1 MLLAVDAG
9 NTDTVIG
16 LYDLS
21 VAEPQAADDGLIDHW
36 RIATHAE
43 RTADEHAVMFQGFL
57 AAKRRDWLDDI
68 EGIVISSG
76 VPRVMANLRNMAD
89 RYLGRSAV
97 VLEPGTRTGVPIRT
111 DHPREVGADRI
122 ANAVAAYDLF
132 GGPTIMVD
140 FGTATTCDAVSVD
153 GEYLGGAIAPGVEIS
168 LDALVGRAAALR
180 QVEMAEPRSVLG
192 RTTVESIQSGI
203 VYGFAAQVDGLCTRI
218 EDELGE
224 CNIVA
229 TGGLSPLIAPFA
241 ESIQHVEPWLTLH
254 GLRLVYGMNVE

>member
-21 VAEPQAADDGLIDHW
+21 VTDPQTADDGLIDHW

-57 AAKRRDWLDDI
+57 AAKRRNWLDDI

-76 VPRVMANLRNMAD
+76 VPRVMANLRSMAD

-140 FGTATTCDAVSVD
+140 FGTATTCDAVSAD

-203 VYGFAAQVDGLCTRI
+203 VYGFAAQVDGLCARI

-224 CNIVA
+224 CNVVA

>member
-21 VAEPQAADDGLIDHW
+21 VTEPHAADDGLIDHW

-57 AAKRRDWLDDI
+57 AAKRRNGLDDI

-203 VYGFAAQVDGLCTRI
+203 VYGFAAQVDGLCARI

-224 CNIVA
+224 CNVVA

>member
-21 VAEPQAADDGLIDHW
+21 VTEPQAADDGLIDHW

-57 AAKRRDWLDDI
+57 AAKRRNALDDI

-224 CNIVA
+224 CNVVA